1 MFHNDQV
8 RGGFRGGGEMV
19 VWGRTLSSPYG
30 FDPLSTKRVS
40 PLYYFEIFILVTDP
54 KNFLKASSA
63 PMYTNFEEGATF
75 WSKLYKKCQTLFWP
89 VFFSKFRLRRRK
101 VDQNR
106 FFLVLWES
114 LENLFGRPF

>member
-1 MFHNDQV
+1 
-8 RGGFRGGGEMV
+8 
-19 VWGRTLSSPYG
+19 
-30 FDPLSTKRVS
+30 
-40 PLYYFEIFILVTDP
+40 
-54 KNFLKASSA
+54 
-63 PMYTNFEEGATF
+63 MYTNFEEGATF

-114 LENLFGRPF
+114 LENLFGRPFWKFDPLEKILDPPLDQV